1 MTNEEIV
8 RGYYAARSAGVAD
21 DFWTEHVADNIAYHL
36 PARTALGGDFYGKSE
51 VRKALAAI
59 VALSGETFKL
69 ELLDVTS
76 SSTHAIALV
85 RATAQRQGKSLD
97 ARQAHVF
104 EIVGGRIVSI
114 WNYAYDRYAIDEFW
128 N

>member
-1 MTNEEIV
+1 M
-8 RGYYAARSAGVAD
+8 
-21 DFWTEHVADNIAYHL
+21 TEHVADNIAYHL
-36 PARTALGGDFYGKSE
+36 PARTALGGDFYGKPE

-76 SSTHAIALV
+76 SATHAIALV
-85 RATAQRQGKSLD
+85 RATAQRQDKFLD

-104 EIVGGRIVSI
+104 EIIGGRIVSI
-114 WNYAYDRYAIDEFW
+114 WSYAYDRYAIDEFW